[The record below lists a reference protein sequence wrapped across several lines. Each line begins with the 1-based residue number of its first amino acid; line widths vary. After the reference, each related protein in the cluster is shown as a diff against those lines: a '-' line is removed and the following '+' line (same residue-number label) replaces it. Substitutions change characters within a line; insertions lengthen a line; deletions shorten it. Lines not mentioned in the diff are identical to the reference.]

1 MKSPKLNHSVIAFC
15 YEKGYTKWEYL
26 SENQRK
32 EFRLMKHFCK
42 NRFISFFALLLVLTL
57 ALSMNSVFAAD
68 TAVTGTDSAA
78 QQESGE
84 PPASK
89 ESNSA
94 VSEQNPEQQQ
104 EQKPEDAASP
114 ENPTTPEAPKNLGW
128 VTDNNETRYYDT
140 ENHFVIGM
148 NTIKGKKYYF
158 NNDGVLQSGILK
170 IGKAYYYA
178 DEKGAIRTAKGF
190 VSCSGRLYYV
200 QNGGQILAG
209 KTFKL
214 GKKTYRAAGNG
225 VIMRGVYKWGK
236 YYYYSDSKGVLR
248 TAKGRF
254 RWKSN
259 TYYCNKGGKLTTKKM
274 VKSGKYYYY
283 FDSAAKAKTKAF
295 KYHDVTIRPNKKAGA
310 ITKKQYRRASY
321 GPYNYKKYI
330 LIDISD
336 QTLKYYVK
344 GKVKLKSNVVTGGR
358 GCGTPTGRFKLHH
371 KARNVNLT
379 GPGYVS
385 HVNYWMP
392 FIGQSYGMHD
402 ASWRSQFGGSIYKY
416 NGSHGCV
423 NMPRSKV
430 SKLYKMVP
438 NGTRVIIRK

>member
-1 MKSPKLNHSVIAFC
+1 MNHSAIDFFH
-15 YEKGYTKWEYL
+15 EKGYTEWEYL

-32 EFRLMKHFCK
+32 EFRLMKHFGK
-42 NRFISFFALLLVLTL
+42 NRFISFFALLLVLPL

-68 TAVTGTDSAA
+68 TAATGTESAV

-84 PPASK
+84 SPASK
-89 ESNSA
+89 ESDSA
-94 VSEQNPEQQQ
+94 VSEQKSEQNQ
-104 EQKPEDAASP
+104 EQKPENSASP

-140 ENHFVIGM
+140 ENHFVTGM
-148 NTIKGKKYYF
+148 NTIEGKKYYF
-158 NNDGVLQSGILK
+158 NNDGVLQRGILK

-178 DEKGAIRTAKGF
+178 DGKGVIRTAKGF

-295 KYHDVTIRPNKKAGA
+295 KYHDVTIRPNKKTGA

-330 LIDISD
+330 LVDISD

>member
-1 MKSPKLNHSVIAFC
+1 MNHSAIDFFH
-15 YEKGYTKWEYL
+15 EKGYTEWEYL

-32 EFRLMKHFCK
+32 EFRLMKHFGK

-68 TAVTGTDSAA
+68 TAATGTDSTV

-89 ESNSA
+89 ESDSA
-94 VSEQNPEQQQ
+94 VSEQRPEQNQ

-128 VTDNNETRYYDT
+128 VTDNNETHYYDT
-140 ENHFVIGM
+140 ENHFVTGM
-148 NTIKGKKYYF
+148 NTIEGKKYYF
-158 NNDGVLQSGILK
+158 NNDGVLQRGILK

-178 DEKGAIRTAKGF
+178 DGKGAIRTAKGF
-190 VSCSGRLYYV
+190 VSCNGRLYYV

-295 KYHDVTIRPNKKAGA
+295 KYHDVTIRPNKKTGA

-330 LIDISD
+330 LVDISD

>member
-1 MKSPKLNHSVIAFC
+1 MNHMAIAFFH
-15 YEKGYTKWEYL
+15 EKGYTEWEYL

-32 EFRLMKHFCK
+32 EFRLMKHFGK
-42 NRFISFFALLLVLTL
+42 NRFISFFALLLILTM

-68 TAVTGTDSAA
+68 TAATGTNSAV
-78 QQESGE
+78 QQESNE
-84 PPASK
+84 PPDSK
-89 ESNSA
+89 ESDSK
-94 VSEQNPEQQQ
+94 VSEQNPEQNQ
-104 EQKPEDAASP
+104 EHNPEDSASP

-140 ENHFVIGM
+140 ENHFVTGM
-148 NTIKGKKYYF
+148 NTIEGKKYYF
-158 NNDGVLQSGILK
+158 NDDGVLQSGSLK
-170 IGKAYYYA
+170 IEKAYYYA
-178 DEKGAIRTAKGF
+178 DGKGIIRTAKGF
-190 VSCSGRLYYV
+190 VSCSGKLYYV
-200 QNGGQILAG
+200 QNGGQILTG

-236 YYYYSDSKGVLR
+236 YYYYSDSKGILR

-295 KYHDVTIRPNKKAGA
+295 KYHDVTIRPNKKTGA

-321 GPYNYKKYI
+321 GPYNYKKYV

-371 KARNVNLT
+371 KSRNVNLT

-385 HVNYWMP
+385 HVSYWMP

-402 ASWRSQFGGSIYKY
+402 ASWRPQFGGSIYKY

>member
-1 MKSPKLNHSVIAFC
+1 MNHMAIDFFH
-15 YEKGYTKWEYL
+15 EKGYTEWEYL

-32 EFRLMKHFCK
+32 EFILMKHFGK

-68 TAVTGTDSAA
+68 TAATGTNSAV

-94 VSEQNPEQQQ
+94 VSEQNPEQKQ
-104 EQKPEDAASP
+104 EQKPEDSASP
-114 ENPTTPEAPKNLGW
+114 ENPTTPESPKNLGW
-128 VTDNNETRYYDT
+128 VTDNGQTRYYDT
-140 ENHFVIGM
+140 ENHFVTGM
-148 NTIKGKKYYF
+148 NTIEGKKYYF

-178 DEKGAIRTAKGF
+178 D
-190 VSCSGRLYYV
+190 
-200 QNGGQILAG
+200 G
-209 KTFKL
+209 K
-214 GKKTYRAAGNG
+214 G
-225 VIMRGVYKWGK
+225 VI
-236 YYYYSDSKGVLR
+236 R

-295 KYHDVTIRPNKKAGA
+295 KYHDVTIRPNKKTGA

-344 GKVKLKSNVVTGGR
+344 GKVKLKSNVVTGGPGNRTPKGHFRLRSKSRNITLR
-358 GCGTPTGRFKLHH
+358 G
-371 KARNVNLT
+371 N
-379 GPGYVS
+379 GYSSYVK
-385 HVNYWMP
+385 YWMA
-392 FIGQSYGMHD
+392 FIGSEYGIHD
-402 ASWRSQFGGSIYKY
+402 ASWRSKFGGTIYKKS
-416 NGSHGCV
+416 GSHGCP
-423 NMPRSKV
+423 NMPRKNAA
-430 SKLYKMVP
+430 KLYKMAP
-438 NGTRVIIRK
+438 IGTRVIIRK

>member
-1 MKSPKLNHSVIAFC
+1 
-15 YEKGYTKWEYL
+15 
-26 SENQRK
+26 
-32 EFRLMKHFCK
+32 MKHFGK

-68 TAVTGTDSAA
+68 TVATSTDSAV

-89 ESNSA
+89 ESDSA
-94 VSEQNPEQQQ
+94 VSEQNPEQNQ
-104 EQKPEDAASP
+104 EQKPENSASP

-140 ENHFVIGM
+140 ENHFVTGM
-148 NTIKGKKYYF
+148 NTIEGKKYYF

-178 DEKGAIRTAKGF
+178 DGKGAIRTAKGF

-295 KYHDVTIRPNKKAGA
+295 KYHDVTIRPNKKTGA

-330 LIDISD
+330 LVDISD

-344 GKVKLKSNVVTGGR
+344 GKVKLKSNVVTGGPGNRTPKGHFRLRSKSRNITLR
-358 GCGTPTGRFKLHH
+358 G
-371 KARNVNLT
+371 N
-379 GPGYVS
+379 GYSSYVK
-385 HVNYWMP
+385 YWMA
-392 FIGQSYGMHD
+392 FIGSEYGIHD
-402 ASWRSQFGGSIYKY
+402 ASWRSKFGGTIYKK
-416 NGSHGCV
+416 NGSHGCP
-423 NMPRSKV
+423 NMPRKNAA
-430 SKLYKMVP
+430 KLYKMAP
-438 NGTRVIIRK
+438 IGTRVIIRK

>member
-1 MKSPKLNHSVIAFC
+1 
-15 YEKGYTKWEYL
+15 
-26 SENQRK
+26 
-32 EFRLMKHFCK
+32 
-42 NRFISFFALLLVLTL
+42 
-57 ALSMNSVFAAD
+57 
-68 TAVTGTDSAA
+68 
-78 QQESGE
+78 
-84 PPASK
+84 
-89 ESNSA
+89 
-94 VSEQNPEQQQ
+94 
-104 EQKPEDAASP
+104 
-114 ENPTTPEAPKNLGW
+114 
-128 VTDNNETRYYDT
+128 
-140 ENHFVIGM
+140 M
-148 NTIKGKKYYF
+148 NTIEGKKYYF

-178 DEKGAIRTAKGF
+178 DGKGAIRTAKGF

-225 VIMRGVYKWGK
+225 VIMRGAYKWGK

-259 TYYCNKGGKLTTKKM
+259 TYYCNKGGKLTSKKM

-295 KYHDVTIRPNKKAGA
+295 KYHDVTIRPNKKTGA

-321 GPYNYKKYI
+321 SPYNYKKYI

-385 HVNYWMP
+385 HVSYWMP

-423 NMPRSKV
+423 NMPHSKV

>member
-1 MKSPKLNHSVIAFC
+1 MNHSAIDFFH
-15 YEKGYTKWEYL
+15 EKGYTEWEYL

-32 EFRLMKHFCK
+32 EFRLMKHFGK

-68 TAVTGTDSAA
+68 TAATGTDSTV

-89 ESNSA
+89 ESDSA
-94 VSEQNPEQQQ
+94 VSEQRPEQNQ

-140 ENHFVIGM
+140 ENHFVTGM
-148 NTIKGKKYYF
+148 NTIEGKKYYF
-158 NNDGVLQSGILK
+158 NKDGVLQSGILK

-178 DEKGAIRTAKGF
+178 DGKGAIRTAKGF

-295 KYHDVTIRPNKKAGA
+295 KYHDVTIRPNKKTGA

-330 LIDISD
+330 LVDISD

>member
-1 MKSPKLNHSVIAFC
+1 MNHSVIAFC
-15 YEKGYTKWEYL
+15 CEKGYTEWEYL

-32 EFRLMKHFCK
+32 EFRLMKHFGK
-42 NRFISFFALLLVLTL
+42 NRFISFFALLLILVM
-57 ALSMNSVFAAD
+57 ALSMNSVFAAE
-68 TAVTGTDSAA
+68 TATTGTDSAV

-89 ESNSA
+89 ETDSA
-94 VSEQNPEQQQ
+94 VSEQNPEQKQ
-104 EQKPEDAASP
+104 EQKPEDSASP
-114 ENPTTPEAPKNLGW
+114 ENPTTPEAPKNFGW
-128 VTDNNETRYYDT
+128 VTDNNETRYYDA
-140 ENHFVIGM
+140 ENHFVTGM
-148 NTIKGKKYYF
+148 NTIEGKKYYF

-178 DEKGAIRTAKGF
+178 DGKGAIRTAKGF

-236 YYYYSDSKGVLR
+236 CYYYSDSKGVLR
-248 TAKGRF
+248 TTKGRF

-295 KYHDVTIRPNKKAGA
+295 KYHDVTIRPNKKTGA

-330 LIDISD
+330 LIDISN

-371 KARNVNLT
+371 KARNVNLS

>member
-1 MKSPKLNHSVIAFC
+1 
-15 YEKGYTKWEYL
+15 
-26 SENQRK
+26 
-32 EFRLMKHFCK
+32 MKHFDK
-42 NRFISFFALLLVLTL
+42 NRFISFFALLLILVM
-57 ALSMNSVFAAD
+57 ALSINSVFAAE
-68 TAVTGTDSAA
+68 TETTGTDSAV

-89 ESNSA
+89 KPDSA
-94 VSEQNPEQQQ
+94 VSEQNPEQKQ
-104 EQKPEDAASP
+104 EQKPEDSASP
-114 ENPTTPEAPKNLGW
+114 ENPTTPEAPKNFGW

-140 ENHFVIGM
+140 ENHFVTGM
-148 NTIKGKKYYF
+148 NTIEGKKYYF

-178 DEKGAIRTAKGF
+178 DGKGAIRTAKGF

-295 KYHDVTIRPNKKAGA
+295 KYHDVTIRPNKKTGA

-321 GPYNYKKYI
+321 GPYHYKRYI

-344 GKVKLKSNVVTGGR
+344 GKVKLKSNVVTGGPGNRTPKGHFRLRSKSRNITLR
-358 GCGTPTGRFKLHH
+358 G
-371 KARNVNLT
+371 N
-379 GPGYVS
+379 GYSSYVK
-385 HVNYWMP
+385 YWMA
-392 FIGQSYGMHD
+392 FIGSEYGIHD
-402 ASWRSQFGGSIYKY
+402 ASWRSKFGGTIYKK
-416 NGSHGCV
+416 NGSHGCP
-423 NMPRSKV
+423 NMPRKNAA
-430 SKLYKMVP
+430 KLYKMAP
-438 NGTRVIIRK
+438 ISTRVIIRK

>member
-1 MKSPKLNHSVIAFC
+1 
-15 YEKGYTKWEYL
+15 
-26 SENQRK
+26 
-32 EFRLMKHFCK
+32 MKHFGK

-68 TAVTGTDSAA
+68 TAATGTDSAV

-84 PPASK
+84 SPASK
-89 ESNSA
+89 EPDSA
-94 VSEQNPEQQQ
+94 VSEQNPEQNQ
-104 EQKPEDAASP
+104 EQKPEDSASP

-140 ENHFVIGM
+140 ENHFVTGM

-158 NNDGVLQSGILK
+158 NNDGVLQRGILK

-178 DEKGAIRTAKGF
+178 D
-190 VSCSGRLYYV
+190 
-200 QNGGQILAG
+200 G
-209 KTFKL
+209 K
-214 GKKTYRAAGNG
+214 G
-225 VIMRGVYKWGK
+225 VI
-236 YYYYSDSKGVLR
+236 R

-295 KYHDVTIRPNKKAGA
+295 KYHDVTIRPNKKTGA

-321 GPYNYKKYI
+321 GPYHYKRYI
-330 LIDISD
+330 LIDISN

-344 GKVKLKSNVVTGGR
+344 GKVKLKSNVVTGGPGNRTPKGHFRLRSKSRNITLR
-358 GCGTPTGRFKLHH
+358 G
-371 KARNVNLT
+371 N
-379 GPGYVS
+379 GYSSYVK
-385 HVNYWMP
+385 YWMA
-392 FIGQSYGMHD
+392 FIGSEYGIHD
-402 ASWRSQFGGSIYKY
+402 ASWRSKFGGTIYKK
-416 NGSHGCV
+416 NGSHGCP
-423 NMPRSKV
+423 NMPRKNAA
-430 SKLYKMVP
+430 KLYKMAP
-438 NGTRVIIRK
+438 IGTRVIIRK

>member
-1 MKSPKLNHSVIAFC
+1 MNHSAIDFFH
-15 YEKGYTKWEYL
+15 EKGYTEWEYL

-32 EFRLMKHFCK
+32 EFRLMKHFGK

-68 TAVTGTDSAA
+68 TAATGTDSTV

-89 ESNSA
+89 ESDSA
-94 VSEQNPEQQQ
+94 VSEQRPEQNQ

-140 ENHFVIGM
+140 ENHFVTGM
-148 NTIKGKKYYF
+148 NTIEGKKYYF

-178 DEKGAIRTAKGF
+178 DGKGAIRTAKGF

-295 KYHDVTIRPNKKAGA
+295 KYHDVTIRPNKKTGA

-330 LIDISD
+330 LVDISD
-336 QTLKYYVK
+336 
-344 GKVKLKSNVVTGGR
+344 
-358 GCGTPTGRFKLHH
+358 
-371 KARNVNLT
+371 
-379 GPGYVS
+379 
-385 HVNYWMP
+385 
-392 FIGQSYGMHD
+392 
-402 ASWRSQFGGSIYKY
+402 
-416 NGSHGCV
+416 
-423 NMPRSKV
+423 
-430 SKLYKMVP
+430 
-438 NGTRVIIRK
+438 

>member
-1 MKSPKLNHSVIAFC
+1 MNHSAIDFFH
-15 YEKGYTKWEYL
+15 EKGYTEWEYL

-32 EFRLMKHFCK
+32 EFRLMKHFGK

-68 TAVTGTDSAA
+68 TAATGTDSTV

-89 ESNSA
+89 ESDSA
-94 VSEQNPEQQQ
+94 VSEQRPEQNQ

-140 ENHFVIGM
+140 ENHFVTGM
-148 NTIKGKKYYF
+148 NTIEGKKYYF

-178 DEKGAIRTAKGF
+178 DGKGAIRTAKGF

-225 VIMRGVYKWGK
+225 VVMRGVYKWGK

-295 KYHDVTIRPNKKAGA
+295 KYHDVTIRPNKKTGA

-321 GPYNYKKYI
+321 GPYHYKRYI
-330 LIDISD
+330 LIDISN

-344 GKVKLKSNVVTGGR
+344 GKVKLKSNVVTGGPGNRTPKGHFRLRSKSRNITLR
-358 GCGTPTGRFKLHH
+358 G
-371 KARNVNLT
+371 N
-379 GPGYVS
+379 GYSSYVK
-385 HVNYWMP
+385 YWMA
-392 FIGQSYGMHD
+392 FIGSEYGIHD
-402 ASWRSQFGGSIYKY
+402 ASWRSKFGGTIYKK
-416 NGSHGCV
+416 NGSHGCP
-423 NMPRSKV
+423 NMPRKNAA
-430 SKLYKMVP
+430 KLYKMAP
-438 NGTRVIIRK
+438 IGTRVIIRK

>member
-1 MKSPKLNHSVIAFC
+1 MNHSVIAFLC
-15 YEKGYTKWEYL
+15 EKGYTEWEYL

-32 EFRLMKHFCK
+32 EFRLMKHFGK
-42 NRFISFFALLLVLTL
+42 NRFFSFFALLLILVM
-57 ALSMNSVFAAD
+57 ALSINSVFATE
-68 TAVTGTDSAA
+68 TATTGTDSTV

-89 ESNSA
+89 KPDSA
-94 VSEQNPEQQQ
+94 VSEQNPEQNQ
-104 EQKPEDAASP
+104 EQKPENSASP

-140 ENHFVIGM
+140 ENHFVTGM

-158 NNDGVLQSGILK
+158 NNDGVLQRGILK

-178 DEKGAIRTAKGF
+178 D
-190 VSCSGRLYYV
+190 
-200 QNGGQILAG
+200 G
-209 KTFKL
+209 K
-214 GKKTYRAAGNG
+214 G
-225 VIMRGVYKWGK
+225 VI
-236 YYYYSDSKGVLR
+236 R

-295 KYHDVTIRPNKKAGA
+295 KYHDVTIRPNKKTGA

-330 LIDISD
+330 LVDISD

-344 GKVKLKSNVVTGGR
+344 GKVKLKSNVVTGGPGNRTPKGHFRLRSKSRNITLR
-358 GCGTPTGRFKLHH
+358 G
-371 KARNVNLT
+371 N
-379 GPGYVS
+379 GYSSYVK
-385 HVNYWMP
+385 YWMA
-392 FIGQSYGMHD
+392 FIGSEYGIHD
-402 ASWRSQFGGSIYKY
+402 ASWRSKFGGTIYKK
-416 NGSHGCV
+416 NGSHGCP
-423 NMPRSKV
+423 NMPRKNAA
-430 SKLYKMVP
+430 KLYKMAP
-438 NGTRVIIRK
+438 IGTRVIIRK

>member
-1 MKSPKLNHSVIAFC
+1 MQSPELNHSVIAFC
-15 YEKGYTKWEYL
+15 YEKGYTEWEYL

-32 EFRLMKHFCK
+32 EFRLMKHFGK

-68 TAVTGTDSAA
+68 TAATGTDSAV

-84 PPASK
+84 PPALK
-89 ESNSA
+89 DSA
-94 VSEQNPEQQQ
+94 VSEQNSEQNQ
-104 EQKPEDAASP
+104 EQKPEDSASP
-114 ENPTTPEAPKNLGW
+114 ENPTTPENPKNLGW

-140 ENHFVIGM
+140 ENHFVTGM

-178 DEKGAIRTAKGF
+178 DGKGAIRTAKGF

-283 FDSAAKAKTKAF
+283 FDSAAKAKTNKF
-295 KYHDVTIRPNKKAGA
+295 KYHDVTIRPNKKTGA

-330 LIDISD
+330 LVDISN

-358 GCGTPTGRFKLHH
+358 GCGTPTGRFKLHR

>member
-1 MKSPKLNHSVIAFC
+1 MNHMAIDFFH
-15 YEKGYTKWEYL
+15 EKGYTEWEYL

-32 EFRLMKHFCK
+32 EFRLMKHFGK

-68 TAVTGTDSAA
+68 TAATGADSAV
-78 QQESGE
+78 QQESSE

-94 VSEQNPEQQQ
+94 VSEQKPEQKQ
-104 EQKPEDAASP
+104 EQKPEDSASP

-128 VTDNNETRYYDT
+128 VTDNNETRYYDA
-140 ENHFVIGM
+140 ENHFVTGM
-148 NTIKGKKYYF
+148 NTIEGKKYYF
-158 NNDGVLQSGILK
+158 NDDGVLQSGILK

-178 DEKGAIRTAKGF
+178 D
-190 VSCSGRLYYV
+190 
-200 QNGGQILAG
+200 G
-209 KTFKL
+209 K
-214 GKKTYRAAGNG
+214 G
-225 VIMRGVYKWGK
+225 VI
-236 YYYYSDSKGVLR
+236 R

-283 FDSAAKAKTKAF
+283 FDSSAKAKTKAF
-295 KYHDVTIRPNKKAGA
+295 KYHDVTIRPNKKTGA

-321 GPYNYKKYI
+321 GPYHYKRYI

-344 GKVKLKSNVVTGGR
+344 GKVKLKSNVVTGGPGNRTPKGHFRLRSKSRNITLR
-358 GCGTPTGRFKLHH
+358 G
-371 KARNVNLT
+371 N
-379 GPGYVS
+379 GYSSYVK
-385 HVNYWMP
+385 YWMA
-392 FIGQSYGMHD
+392 FIGSEYGIHD
-402 ASWRSQFGGSIYKY
+402 ASWRSKFGGSIYKKK
-416 NGSHGCV
+416 GSHGCP
-423 NMPRSKV
+423 NMPRKNAA
-430 SKLYKMVP
+430 KLYKMAP
-438 NGTRVIIRK
+438 IGTRVIIRK

>member
-1 MKSPKLNHSVIAFC
+1 MNHMAIDFFH
-15 YEKGYTKWEYL
+15 EKGYTEWEYL

-32 EFRLMKHFCK
+32 EFILMKHFGK
-42 NRFISFFALLLVLTL
+42 NRFISFFTLLLVLTL

-68 TAVTGTDSAA
+68 TAATGTDSAV

-84 PPASK
+84 PPAPK
-89 ESNSA
+89 GSNSA
-94 VSEQNPEQQQ
+94 VSEQNPEQNQ
-104 EQKPEDAASP
+104 EQKPENSASP

-140 ENHFVIGM
+140 ENHFVTGM
-148 NTIKGKKYYF
+148 NTIEEKKYYF

-178 DEKGAIRTAKGF
+178 D
-190 VSCSGRLYYV
+190 
-200 QNGGQILAG
+200 G
-209 KTFKL
+209 K
-214 GKKTYRAAGNG
+214 G
-225 VIMRGVYKWGK
+225 VI
-236 YYYYSDSKGVLR
+236 R

-259 TYYCNKGGKLTTKKM
+259 THYCNKGGKLTTKKM

-295 KYHDVTIRPNKKAGA
+295 KYHDVTIRPNKKTGA

-321 GPYNYKKYI
+321 GPYHYKRYI

-344 GKVKLKSNVVTGGR
+344 GKVKLKSNVVTGGPGNRTPKGHFRLRSKSRNITLR
-358 GCGTPTGRFKLHH
+358 G
-371 KARNVNLT
+371 N
-379 GPGYVS
+379 GYSSYVK
-385 HVNYWMP
+385 YWMA
-392 FIGQSYGMHD
+392 FIGSEYGIHD
-402 ASWRSQFGGSIYKY
+402 ASWRSKFGGTIYKK
-416 NGSHGCV
+416 NGSHGCP
-423 NMPRSKV
+423 NMPRKNAA
-430 SKLYKMVP
+430 KLYKMAP
-438 NGTRVIIRK
+438 IGTRVIIRK

>member
-1 MKSPKLNHSVIAFC
+1 
-15 YEKGYTKWEYL
+15 
-26 SENQRK
+26 
-32 EFRLMKHFCK
+32 MKHFGK

-68 TAVTGTDSAA
+68 TAATGTDSTV

-89 ESNSA
+89 ESDSA
-94 VSEQNPEQQQ
+94 VSEQRPEQNQ

-140 ENHFVIGM
+140 ENHFVTGM
-148 NTIKGKKYYF
+148 NTIEGKKYYF

-178 DEKGAIRTAKGF
+178 DGKGAIRTAKGF

-295 KYHDVTIRPNKKAGA
+295 KYHDVTIRPNKKTGA

-330 LIDISD
+330 LVDISD

-385 HVNYWMP
+385 HVNLLDAFHRTILWNARRLLAFSIRRFHLQIQRLPRMREHAALQ
-392 FIGQSYGMHD
+392 GQQAVQD
-402 ASWRSQFGGSIYKY
+402 GSERHP
-416 NGSHGCV
+416 GHH
-423 NMPRSKV
+423 PEV
-430 SKLYKMVP
+430 SPIMISPLLF
-438 NGTRVIIRK
+438 RI

>member
-1 MKSPKLNHSVIAFC
+1 
-15 YEKGYTKWEYL
+15 
-26 SENQRK
+26 
-32 EFRLMKHFCK
+32 MKHFGK

-68 TAVTGTDSAA
+68 TAATGTDSTV

-84 PPASK
+84 PPTSK
-89 ESNSA
+89 ESDSA
-94 VSEQNPEQQQ
+94 VSEQRPEQNQ

-140 ENHFVIGM
+140 ENHFVTGM
-148 NTIKGKKYYF
+148 NTIEGKKYYF

-178 DEKGAIRTAKGF
+178 DGKGAIRTAKGF

-295 KYHDVTIRPNKKAGA
+295 KYHDVTIRPNKKTGA

-330 LIDISD
+330 LVDISD

-344 GKVKLKSNVVTGGR
+344 GKVKLKSNVVTGGPGNRTPKGHFRLRSKSRNITLR
-358 GCGTPTGRFKLHH
+358 G
-371 KARNVNLT
+371 N
-379 GPGYVS
+379 GYSSYVK
-385 HVNYWMP
+385 YWMA
-392 FIGQSYGMHD
+392 FIGSEYGIHD
-402 ASWRSQFGGSIYKY
+402 ASWRSKFGGTIYKK
-416 NGSHGCV
+416 NGSHGCP
-423 NMPRSKV
+423 NMPRKNAA
-430 SKLYKMVP
+430 KLYKMAP
-438 NGTRVIIRK
+438 IGTRVIIRK

>member
-1 MKSPKLNHSVIAFC
+1 MNHSAIDFFH
-15 YEKGYTKWEYL
+15 EKGYTEWEYL

-32 EFRLMKHFCK
+32 EFRLMKHFGK

-68 TAVTGTDSAA
+68 TAATGTESAV

-84 PPASK
+84 SPASK
-89 ESNSA
+89 GSNSA
-94 VSEQNPEQQQ
+94 VSEQNPEQNQ
-104 EQKPEDAASP
+104 EQKPENSASP

-140 ENHFVIGM
+140 ENHFVTGM
-148 NTIKGKKYYF
+148 NTIEGKKYYF
-158 NNDGVLQSGILK
+158 NNDGVLQRGILK

-178 DEKGAIRTAKGF
+178 DGKGAIRTAKGF
-190 VSCSGRLYYV
+190 VSCNGRLYYV

-295 KYHDVTIRPNKKAGA
+295 KYHDVTIRPNKKTGA

-321 GPYNYKKYI
+321 GPYHYKRYI
-330 LIDISD
+330 LIDISN

-344 GKVKLKSNVVTGGR
+344 GKVKLKSNVVTGGPGNRTPKGHFRLRSKSRNITLR
-358 GCGTPTGRFKLHH
+358 G
-371 KARNVNLT
+371 N
-379 GPGYVS
+379 GYSSYVK
-385 HVNYWMP
+385 YWMA
-392 FIGQSYGMHD
+392 FIGSEYGIHD
-402 ASWRSQFGGSIYKY
+402 ASWRSKFGGTIYKK
-416 NGSHGCV
+416 NGSHGCP
-423 NMPRSKV
+423 NMPRKNAA
-430 SKLYKMVP
+430 KLYKMAP
-438 NGTRVIIRK
+438 IGTRVIIRK

>member
-1 MKSPKLNHSVIAFC
+1 MNHSAIDFFH
-15 YEKGYTKWEYL
+15 EKGYTEWEYL

-32 EFRLMKHFCK
+32 EFRLMKHFGK

-68 TAVTGTDSAA
+68 TAATGTDSTV

-89 ESNSA
+89 ESDSA
-94 VSEQNPEQQQ
+94 VSEQRPEQNQ

-140 ENHFVIGM
+140 ENHFVTGM
-148 NTIKGKKYYF
+148 NTIEGKKYYF

-178 DEKGAIRTAKGF
+178 DGKGAIRTAKGF

-295 KYHDVTIRPNKKAGA
+295 KYHDVTIRPNKKTGA

-330 LIDISD
+330 LVDISD

-344 GKVKLKSNVVTGGR
+344 GKVKLKSNVVTGGPGNRTPKGHFRLRSKSRNITLR
-358 GCGTPTGRFKLHH
+358 G
-371 KARNVNLT
+371 N
-379 GPGYVS
+379 GYSSYVK
-385 HVNYWMP
+385 YWMA
-392 FIGQSYGMHD
+392 FIGSEYGIHD
-402 ASWRSQFGGSIYKY
+402 ASWRSKFGSTIYKK
-416 NGSHGCV
+416 NGSHGCP
-423 NMPRSKV
+423 NMPRKNAA
-430 SKLYKMVP
+430 KLYKMAP
-438 NGTRVIIRK
+438 IGTRVIIRK

>member
-1 MKSPKLNHSVIAFC
+1 
-15 YEKGYTKWEYL
+15 
-26 SENQRK
+26 
-32 EFRLMKHFCK
+32 MKHFGK
-42 NRFISFFALLLVLTL
+42 NRFISIFTLLLTLTM
-57 ALSMNSVFAAD
+57 AMSMNSVFAAD
-68 TAVTGTDSAA
+68 TGTDPAI
-78 QQESGE
+78 QQESTE
-84 PPASK
+84 PQAS
-89 ESNSA
+89 EEPNST
-94 VSEQNPEQQQ
+94 VSEQKSEQSREQ
-104 EQKPEDAASP
+104 EPEDSAST
-114 ENPTTPEAPKNLGW
+114 ENPTPPESPKNLGW
-128 VTDNNETRYYDT
+128 VTDNGQTRYYDA
-140 ENHFVIGM
+140 ENHFVTGM
-148 NTIKGKKYYF
+148 NTIEGKKYYF
-158 NNDGVLQSGILK
+158 NDDGVLQSGILK

-178 DEKGAIRTAKGF
+178 DGKGVIRTAKGF
-190 VSCSGRLYYV
+190 VSGSGSLYYV

-209 KTFKL
+209 KTFQL

-236 YYYYSDSKGVLR
+236 YYYYSDSKGILR
-248 TAKGRF
+248 TTKGRF

-283 FDSAAKAKTKAF
+283 FDSTAKAKTKAF
-295 KYHDVTIRPNKKAGA
+295 KYHDVTIRPNKKTGA

-371 KARNVNLT
+371 KSRNVNLT

-385 HVNYWMP
+385 HVSYWMP
-392 FIGQSYGMHD
+392 FIGQSYGLHD
-402 ASWRSQFGGSIYKY
+402 ASWRSTFGGSIYKY

>member
-1 MKSPKLNHSVIAFC
+1 MNHSAIDFFH
-15 YEKGYTKWEYL
+15 EKGYTEWEYL

-32 EFRLMKHFCK
+32 EFRLMKHFGK

-68 TAVTGTDSAA
+68 TAATGTDSTV

-89 ESNSA
+89 ESDSA
-94 VSEQNPEQQQ
+94 VSEQRPEQNQ

-140 ENHFVIGM
+140 ENHFVTGM
-148 NTIKGKKYYF
+148 NTIEGKKYYF

-178 DEKGAIRTAKGF
+178 DGKGAIRTAKGF

-295 KYHDVTIRPNKKAGA
+295 KYHDVTIRPNKKTGA

-321 GPYNYKKYI
+321 SPYNYKKYI

-385 HVNYWMP
+385 HVSYWMP

>member
-1 MKSPKLNHSVIAFC
+1 MNHSAIDFFH
-15 YEKGYTKWEYL
+15 EKGYTEWEYL

-32 EFRLMKHFCK
+32 EFRLMKHFGK

-68 TAVTGTDSAA
+68 TAATGTESAV

-84 PPASK
+84 SPASK
-89 ESNSA
+89 GSNSA
-94 VSEQNPEQQQ
+94 VSEQNPEQNQ
-104 EQKPEDAASP
+104 EQKPENSASP
-114 ENPTTPEAPKNLGW
+114 ENPTTPESPKNLGW
-128 VTDNNETRYYDT
+128 VSDNNETRYYDT
-140 ENHFVIGM
+140 ENHFVTGM
-148 NTIKGKKYYF
+148 NTIEGKKYYF
-158 NNDGVLQSGILK
+158 NNDGILQRGILK

-178 DEKGAIRTAKGF
+178 DGKGAIRTAKGF

-225 VIMRGVYKWGK
+225 VIMRGAYKWGK

-295 KYHDVTIRPNKKAGA
+295 KYHDVTIRPNKKTGA

-321 GPYNYKKYI
+321 SPYNYKKYI

-344 GKVKLKSNVVTGGR
+344 GKVKLKSNVVTGGPGNRTPKGHFRLRSKSRNITLR
-358 GCGTPTGRFKLHH
+358 G
-371 KARNVNLT
+371 N
-379 GPGYVS
+379 GYSSYVK
-385 HVNYWMP
+385 YWMA
-392 FIGQSYGMHD
+392 FIGSEYGIHD
-402 ASWRSQFGGSIYKY
+402 ASWRSKFGGTIYKK
-416 NGSHGCV
+416 NGSHGCP
-423 NMPRSKV
+423 NMPRKNAA
-430 SKLYKMVP
+430 KLYKMAP
-438 NGTRVIIRK
+438 IGTRVIIRK

>member
-1 MKSPKLNHSVIAFC
+1 
-15 YEKGYTKWEYL
+15 
-26 SENQRK
+26 
-32 EFRLMKHFCK
+32 MKHFGK
-42 NRFISFFALLLVLTL
+42 NRFISFFVLLLVLTL

-68 TAVTGTDSAA
+68 TAATGTDSTV

-89 ESNSA
+89 ESDSA
-94 VSEQNPEQQQ
+94 ISEQRPEQNQ
-104 EQKPEDAASP
+104 EQKPEISASP
-114 ENPTTPEAPKNLGW
+114 ENPTTPESPKNLGW

-140 ENHFVIGM
+140 ENHFVTGM
-148 NTIKGKKYYF
+148 NTIEGKKYYF
-158 NNDGVLQSGILK
+158 NNDGILQSGILK
-170 IGKAYYYA
+170 IG
-178 DEKGAIRTAKGF
+178 
-190 VSCSGRLYYV
+190 
-200 QNGGQILAG
+200 
-209 KTFKL
+209 
-214 GKKTYRAAGNG
+214 
-225 VIMRGVYKWGK
+225 
-236 YYYYSDSKGVLR
+236 
-248 TAKGRF
+248 
-254 RWKSN
+254 
-259 TYYCNKGGKLTTKKM
+259 
-274 VKSGKYYYY
+274 
-283 FDSAAKAKTKAF
+283 KAF
-295 KYHDVTIRPNKKAGA
+295 KYHDVTIRPNKKTGA

-330 LIDISD
+330 LVDISD

>member
-1 MKSPKLNHSVIAFC
+1 
-15 YEKGYTKWEYL
+15 
-26 SENQRK
+26 
-32 EFRLMKHFCK
+32 MKHFGK

-68 TAVTGTDSAA
+68 TAATGTDSAV

-89 ESNSA
+89 ESDSA
-94 VSEQNPEQQQ
+94 VSEQNPEQNQ
-104 EQKPEDAASP
+104 EQKPENSASS

-128 VTDNNETRYYDT
+128 VSDNNETRYYDT
-140 ENHFVIGM
+140 ENHFVTGM
-148 NTIKGKKYYF
+148 NTIEGKKYYF
-158 NNDGVLQSGILK
+158 NNDGILQRGILK
-170 IGKAYYYA
+170 IGTAYYYA
-178 DEKGAIRTAKGF
+178 DGKGVIRTARGF

-236 YYYYSDSKGVLR
+236 YYYSDSKGVLR

-295 KYHDVTIRPNKKAGA
+295 KYHDVTIRPNKKTGA

-321 GPYNYKKYI
+321 GPYHYKRYI
-330 LIDISD
+330 LIDISN

-344 GKVKLKSNVVTGGR
+344 GKVKLKSNVVTGGPGNRTPKGHFRLRSKSRNITLR
-358 GCGTPTGRFKLHH
+358 G
-371 KARNVNLT
+371 N
-379 GPGYVS
+379 GYSSYVK
-385 HVNYWMP
+385 YWMA
-392 FIGQSYGMHD
+392 FIGSEYGIHD
-402 ASWRSQFGGSIYKY
+402 ASWRSKFGGTIYKK
-416 NGSHGCV
+416 NGSHGCP
-423 NMPRSKV
+423 NMPRKNAA
-430 SKLYKMVP
+430 KLYKMAP
-438 NGTRVIIRK
+438 IGTRVIIRK